1 MSVFI
6 GTVSVALGDAILMTL
21 FSNLS
26 LSGTAG
32 WQQFLRPGG
41 AALYCFC
48 CAVLRI
54 SGSWQNVRLSQTNF
68 SGSFGKMQTLALGA
82 GANLLNCAPRE
93 SRAEKG
99 ESKSCIK
106 IAFP

>member
-1 MSVFI
+1 MSLFI

-41 AALYCFC
+41 AVLYCFC

-54 SGSWQNVRLSQTNF
+54 SGSSQ
-68 SGSFGKMQTLALGA
+68 
-82 GANLLNCAPRE
+82 
-93 SRAEKG
+93 
-99 ESKSCIK
+99 
-106 IAFP
+106 

>member
-32 WQQFLRPGG
+32 
-41 AALYCFC
+41 
-48 CAVLRI
+48 
-54 SGSWQNVRLSQTNF
+54 
-68 SGSFGKMQTLALGA
+68 
-82 GANLLNCAPRE
+82 
-93 SRAEKG
+93 
-99 ESKSCIK
+99 
-106 IAFP
+106 